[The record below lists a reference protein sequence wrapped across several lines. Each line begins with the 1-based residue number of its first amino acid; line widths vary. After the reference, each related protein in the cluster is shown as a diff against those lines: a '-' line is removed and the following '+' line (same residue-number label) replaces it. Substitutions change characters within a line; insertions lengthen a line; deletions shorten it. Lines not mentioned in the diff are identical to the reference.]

1 MDELS
6 LLKKHLFGYLQGT
19 VQSSVG
25 FKQPKHLNSADE
37 STDFGELIWK
47 FSNFLILF
55 LEIIATDLM
64 LFLFIRSALYKINI
78 KLN

>member
-25 FKQPKHLNSADE
+25 FKQPKHLISADE
-37 STDFGELIWK
+37 STDFGELI
-47 FSNFLILF
+47 
-55 LEIIATDLM
+55 
-64 LFLFIRSALYKINI
+64 
-78 KLN
+78 